1 MKCVSAVKRWSSV
14 GSVRSSTVGQ
24 DSKIAQVYRGI
35 AMLKMIG
42 DAWILS
48 ARLGGRK

>member
-1 MKCVSAVKRWSSV
+1 MADRDE
-14 GSVRSSTVGQ
+14 VRVCGQAQLGQ